1 MGHLQEWLYISTN
14 KGANMNYGTN
24 DFDRKFNEAL
34 DEIAKEQNIFYTKQE
49 IEDMYQQCNISNPMK
64 LYGAI

>member
-1 MGHLQEWLYISTN
+1 
-14 KGANMNYGTN
+14 MNYGTN